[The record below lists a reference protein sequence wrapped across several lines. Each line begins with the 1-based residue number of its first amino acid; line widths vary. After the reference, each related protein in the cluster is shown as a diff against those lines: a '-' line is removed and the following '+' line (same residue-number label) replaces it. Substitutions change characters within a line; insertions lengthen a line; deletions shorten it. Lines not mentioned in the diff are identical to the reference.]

1 MITKIFSLLMLVTP
15 LMCEDL
21 VIHVPT
27 QKKLQP
33 AYVTEIHAKA
43 SPFERDYPKQ
53 LQEVLKFDFQ
63 HNGRTSVVDS
73 NPEAEKIL
81 ADEKYQRAF
90 YPKMLQDL
98 HVSYVVQARIEGKQL
113 LTSVYVASSSVLKHF
128 KTLELSGHL
137 CDDRRLIHRLADGIF
152 QDLFKSKGIA
162 STQVL
167 YAYQTSWKTDA
178 SEIWQCDYDGGNA
191 HPITHEGVQSVSPQP
206 YTAERFVYACYKSGQ
221 TKIYAKRFDERL
233 GTPCITL
240 SGSQFHPRMNADMSA
255 LAFTSDH
262 LGRNDLFLQQ
272 LKNGDPIGRP
282 QQLYAFPKS
291 VTASPCFSP
300 DGKQIAF
307 VSDQSGNPKIYLID
321 VPVNA
326 KPHKRPEAKL
336 LTNKHNACV
345 CPAWSPDGQKIAYSA
360 KIEGIRQIWI
370 YDLQS
375 KGTIQLTS
383 GPHHKE
389 NPTWAPDSHHLM
401 YNTTDG
407 DIYDLYLINLNDP
420 TPARITNG
428 SGIKHYPSWGS

>member
-1 MITKIFSLLMLVTP
+1 MITKILSILLFTVP
-15 LMCEDL
+15 LLCEDL

-33 AYVTEIHAKA
+33 TYVTEIHVKS
-43 SPFERDYPKQ
+43 SPFKSDYVKQ
-53 LQEVLKFDFQ
+53 LEEVLKFDFK
-63 HNGRTSVVDS
+63 HNGRTSIVES
-73 NPEAEKIL
+73 NPDAEKIL

-98 HVSYVVQARIEGKQL
+98 HVAYVIQARIEGKQL

-128 KTLELSGHL
+128 KPLELSGHL
-137 CDDRRLIHRLADGIF
+137 CDDRRAIHRLSDGIF
-152 QDLFKSKGIA
+152 LDLFKTRGIA

-167 YAYQTSWKTDA
+167 YAYQPLWKSDV

-191 HPITHEGVQSVSPQP
+191 HPITHEGVQSVSPQL
-206 YTAERFVYACYKSGQ
+206 YTTNRFVYACYKSGQ
-221 TKIYAKRFDERL
+221 TKIYAKRCDEQS
-233 GTPCITL
+233 GNPCIQL
-240 SGSQFHPRMNADMSA
+240 SGSQFHPKVNATLTA

-262 LGRNDLFLQQ
+262 MGRNDLFLQP
-272 LKNGDPIGRP
+272 LKNGDPLGRP

-307 VSDQSGNPKIYLID
+307 VSDQSGKPKIYLID
-321 VPVNA
+321 VPTDA
-326 KPHKRPEAKL
+326 KTHKRPEAKL

-360 KIEGIRQIWI
+360 KVDGVRQIWI
-370 YDLQS
+370 YDLHS
-375 KGTIQLTS
+375 KETIQLTS
-383 GPHHKE
+383 GLHHKE
-389 NPTWAPDSHHLM
+389 NPTWAPNSHHLM

-407 DIYDLYLINLNDP
+407 DVYDLYLINLYDP
-420 TPARITNG
+420 SPVRITSG
-428 SGIKHYPSWGS
+428 SGIKHYPSWG

>member
-1 MITKIFSLLMLVTP
+1 MITKILSLLLLTAP
-15 LMCEDL
+15 LLCEDL
-21 VIHVPT
+21 IIHVPT

-33 AYVTEIHAKA
+33 AYITEIHVKS
-43 SPFERDYPKQ
+43 SPFGSDYVKQ
-53 LQEVLKFDFQ
+53 LEEVLKFDFK
-63 HNGRTSVVDS
+63 HNGRTSVVES
-73 NPEAEKIL
+73 NFEAEKIL

-98 HVSYVVQARIEGKQL
+98 HVGYVIQARIEGKQL

-128 KTLELSGHL
+128 KPLELSGHL
-137 CDDRRLIHRLADGIF
+137 CDDRRGIHRLSDGIF
-152 QDLFKSKGIA
+152 LDLFKTRGIA
-162 STQVL
+162 TTQIL
-167 YAYQTSWKTDA
+167 YAYQPSWKSDA

-191 HPITHEGVQSVSPQP
+191 HPITHDGVQSVTPQL
-206 YTAERFVYACYKSGQ
+206 YTANRFVYACYKSGQ
-221 TKIYAKRFDERL
+221 TKIYAKRCDEQS
-233 GTPCITL
+233 GVPCIQL
-240 SGSQFHPRMNADMSA
+240 SGSQFHPKVNATLTA

-262 LGRNDLFLQQ
+262 MGRNDLFLQP
-272 LKNGDPIGRP
+272 LKNGDPLGRP

-307 VSDQSGNPKIYLID
+307 VSDQSGKPKIYLID
-321 VPVNA
+321 VPIDA

-360 KIEGIRQIWI
+360 KVDGVRQIWI

-375 KGTIQLTS
+375 KETSQLTS
-383 GPHHKE
+383 GLHHKE
-389 NPTWAPDSHHLM
+389 NPTWAPNSHHLM

-407 DIYDLYLINLNDP
+407 DVYDLYLINLYDP
-420 TPARITNG
+420 SPVRVTNG
-428 SGIKHYPSWGS
+428 SGIKHYPSWG